1 VVVAVVPLLLVDLEM
16 PLAVLEE
23 VHRVVMVETHLIV

>member
-16 PLAVLEE
+16 LLVVLEE
-23 VHRVVMVETHLIV
+23 VHRVVTVETHLIV